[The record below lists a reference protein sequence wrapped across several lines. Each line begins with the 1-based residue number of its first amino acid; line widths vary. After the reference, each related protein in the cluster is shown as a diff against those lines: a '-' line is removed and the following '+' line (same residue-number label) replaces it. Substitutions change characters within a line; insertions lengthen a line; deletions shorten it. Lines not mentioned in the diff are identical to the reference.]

1 MNAPF
6 STMPEEI
13 DNWVA
18 LRTSW
23 HWEKQIAESLLRCR
37 VPVYLPLLA
46 KLQIYQSKRRMAE
59 VPLFPGYVF
68 CSELDFCGNRAVP
81 APLRNRIAQ
90 VMRPPDYEQL
100 RRELI
105 DVSNLLASRRL
116 LQERLHGKPGDAIE
130 VIAGSWVGHQGIVHR
145 VKPNKRVVV
154 VEISF
159 IGARREVELDED
171 LVERI

>member
-1 MNAPF
+1 MNASY

-37 VPVYLPLLA
+37 VPVYLPLLS
-46 KLQIYQSKRRMAE
+46 KLQIYQSKRRMSE

-68 CSELDFCGNRAVP
+68 CSEMDFCGKKAVP
-81 APLRNRIAQ
+81 APLRKRIAQ
-90 VMRPPDYEQL
+90 VMRPSDYEQL

-105 DVSNLLASRRL
+105 EVSILLASRRL
-116 LQERLHGKPGDAIE
+116 LQERLHGKRGDPIE
-130 VIAGSWVGHQGIVHR
+130 VIAGPLVGHQGIVHH